1 MSLAVWQVTIAA
13 LLAVLAFDLALAVI
27 RRNKETSIKEAAA
40 WTFFYV
46 SAAIAFGYSLGVW
59 NTTQARGEFFAG
71 WITEYSLSVDNLF
84 IFILILARFKVDKTK
99 QQLVLLVG
107 IIMALVLR
115 GIFIALGSAAI
126 SRFSW
131 VFYIFGA
138 FLLFTAYKLISEADE
153 KEWKEGKLITWF
165 RKKGASPLTIVLVA
179 IAFTDLIFA
188 LDSIPAI
195 FGLTKDP
202 YIVFTANAFALMGLR
217 QLYFL
222 LSGLMQRL
230 KYLGVGL
237 SIILAWIGVKL
248 VNHALHKNELPFI
261 NGGEHVYLIPEIS
274 TELSLGV
281 IIGTK
286 AKNIRKADALKYVAG
301 YCTINDLSER
311 EFQAERSG
319 QWTKGKSYDT
329 FGPIGPWL
337 VTSDEVKD
345 PQKLHMW
352 LDLNGKR
359 VQDGSTSTM
368 VFGVAHIVAYL
379 SQFFTLMPGD
389 IITTG
394 TPPGVGMGMKPQRF
408 LKPGDTM
415 RLGIEGLGEQGKKVV
430 RDK

>member
-1 MSLAVWQVTIAA
+1 MSLTVWEVTIAA

-40 WTFFYV
+40 WTIFYV

-84 IFILILARFKVDKTK
+84 IFILILARFKIDKTK
-99 QQLVLLVG
+99 QQLVLLIG
-107 IIMALVLR
+107 IIMALILR

-138 FLLFTAYKLISEADE
+138 FLLFTAYKLINESGE
-153 KEWKEGKLITWF
+153 KEWKEGKLISWF

-222 LSGLMQRL
+222 LGGLMNKLIYLTQGL
-230 KYLGVGL
+230 AIILGFIGIKLIIEAIHGGGTHKILGV
-237 SIILAWIGVKL
+237 
-248 VNHALHKNELPFI
+248 E
-261 NGGEHVYLIPEIS
+261 IPEIS
-274 TELSLGV
+274 TQFSL
-281 IIGTK
+281 IIIVGT
-286 AKNIRKADALKYVAG
+286 
-301 YCTINDLSER
+301 
-311 EFQAERSG
+311 
-319 QWTKGKSYDT
+319 
-329 FGPIGPWL
+329 L
-337 VTSDEVKD
+337 VTTTIASLVVSSKS
-345 PQKLHMW
+345 K
-352 LDLNGKR
+352 
-359 VQDGSTSTM
+359 
-368 VFGVAHIVAYL
+368 VA
-379 SQFFTLMPGD
+379 
-389 IITTG
+389 
-394 TPPGVGMGMKPQRF
+394 
-408 LKPGDTM
+408 
-415 RLGIEGLGEQGKKVV
+415 E
-430 RDK
+430 

>member
-1 MSLAVWQVTIAA
+1 MSLTVWEVTIAA

-40 WTFFYV
+40 WTIFYV

-84 IFILILARFKVDKTK
+84 IFILILARFKIDKTK
-99 QQLVLLVG
+99 QQLVLLIG
-107 IIMALVLR
+107 IIMALILR

-138 FLLFTAYKLISEADE
+138 FLLFTAYKLINESGE
-153 KEWKEGKLITWF
+153 KEWKEGRLITWF

-222 LSGLMQRL
+222 LGGLMNKLIYLTQGL
-230 KYLGVGL
+230 AIILGFIGIKLIIEAIHGGGTHKILGV
-237 SIILAWIGVKL
+237 
-248 VNHALHKNELPFI
+248 E
-261 NGGEHVYLIPEIS
+261 IPEIS
-274 TELSLGV
+274 TQFSL
-281 IIGTK
+281 IIIVGT
-286 AKNIRKADALKYVAG
+286 
-301 YCTINDLSER
+301 
-311 EFQAERSG
+311 
-319 QWTKGKSYDT
+319 
-329 FGPIGPWL
+329 L
-337 VTSDEVKD
+337 VTTTIASLVVSSKS
-345 PQKLHMW
+345 K
-352 LDLNGKR
+352 
-359 VQDGSTSTM
+359 
-368 VFGVAHIVAYL
+368 VA
-379 SQFFTLMPGD
+379 
-389 IITTG
+389 
-394 TPPGVGMGMKPQRF
+394 
-408 LKPGDTM
+408 
-415 RLGIEGLGEQGKKVV
+415 E
-430 RDK
+430 

>member
-13 LLAVLAFDLALAVI
+13 LFAVLAFDLALAVI

-40 WTFFYV
+40 WTIFYV

-107 IIMALVLR
+107 IIMALILR

-138 FLLFTAYKLISEADE
+138 FLLFTAYKLISEAAE
-153 KEWKEGKLITWF
+153 KEWKEGKLISWF

-222 LSGLMQRL
+222 LGGLMNKLIYLTQGL
-230 KYLGVGL
+230 AIILGFIGIKLIIEAIHGGGTHKILGV
-237 SIILAWIGVKL
+237 
-248 VNHALHKNELPFI
+248 E
-261 NGGEHVYLIPEIS
+261 IPEIS
-274 TELSLGV
+274 TQLSLIV
-281 IIGTK
+281 IVGTL
-286 AKNIRKADALKYVAG
+286 A
-301 YCTINDLSER
+301 
-311 EFQAERSG
+311 
-319 QWTKGKSYDT
+319 
-329 FGPIGPWL
+329 
-337 VTSDEVKD
+337 
-345 PQKLHMW
+345 
-352 LDLNGKR
+352 
-359 VQDGSTSTM
+359 
-368 VFGVAHIVAYL
+368 
-379 SQFFTLMPGD
+379 
-389 IITTG
+389 ITTIASLF
-394 TPPGVGMGMKPQRF
+394 VSSKS
-408 LKPGDTM
+408 
-415 RLGIEGLGEQGKKVV
+415 KVAE
-430 RDK
+430 

>member
-1 MSLAVWQVTIAA
+1 MSLTVWEVTIAA

-40 WTFFYV
+40 WTIFYV

-84 IFILILARFKVDKTK
+84 IFILILARFKIDKTK
-99 QQLVLLVG
+99 QQLVLLIG
-107 IIMALVLR
+107 IIMALILR

-138 FLLFTAYKLISEADE
+138 FLLFTAYKLISESGE

-222 LSGLMQRL
+222 LGGLMNKLIYLTQGL
-230 KYLGVGL
+230 AIILGFIGIKLIIEAIHGGGTHKILGV
-237 SIILAWIGVKL
+237 
-248 VNHALHKNELPFI
+248 E
-261 NGGEHVYLIPEIS
+261 IPVIS
-274 TELSLGV
+274 TQFSL
-281 IIGTK
+281 IIIVGT
-286 AKNIRKADALKYVAG
+286 
-301 YCTINDLSER
+301 
-311 EFQAERSG
+311 
-319 QWTKGKSYDT
+319 
-329 FGPIGPWL
+329 L
-337 VTSDEVKD
+337 VTTTIASLVVSSKS
-345 PQKLHMW
+345 K
-352 LDLNGKR
+352 
-359 VQDGSTSTM
+359 
-368 VFGVAHIVAYL
+368 VA
-379 SQFFTLMPGD
+379 
-389 IITTG
+389 
-394 TPPGVGMGMKPQRF
+394 
-408 LKPGDTM
+408 
-415 RLGIEGLGEQGKKVV
+415 E
-430 RDK
+430 

>member
-1 MSLAVWQVTIAA
+1 MSLTVWEVTIAG

-40 WTFFYV
+40 WTIFYV

-84 IFILILARFKVDKTK
+84 IFILILARFKIEKIK
-99 QQLVLLVG
+99 QQLVLLIG
-107 IIMALVLR
+107 IIMALILR

-138 FLLFTAYKLISEADE
+138 FLLFTAYKLISESGE
-153 KEWKEGKLITWF
+153 KEWKEGRLINWF

-222 LSGLMQRL
+222 LGGLMNKL
-230 KYLGVGL
+230 IYLTQGL
-237 SIILAWIGVKL
+237 AIILGFIGVKL
-248 VNHALHKNELPFI
+248 IIEAIHGGGTHKILGVE
-261 NGGEHVYLIPEIS
+261 IPEIS
-274 TELSLGV
+274 TQFSLIV
-281 IIGTK
+281 IVGT
-286 AKNIRKADALKYVAG
+286 
-301 YCTINDLSER
+301 
-311 EFQAERSG
+311 
-319 QWTKGKSYDT
+319 
-329 FGPIGPWL
+329 L
-337 VTSDEVKD
+337 VTTTIASLVVSSKS
-345 PQKLHMW
+345 K
-352 LDLNGKR
+352 
-359 VQDGSTSTM
+359 
-368 VFGVAHIVAYL
+368 VA
-379 SQFFTLMPGD
+379 
-389 IITTG
+389 
-394 TPPGVGMGMKPQRF
+394 
-408 LKPGDTM
+408 
-415 RLGIEGLGEQGKKVV
+415 E
-430 RDK
+430 

>member
-1 MSLAVWQVTIAA
+1 MSLTVWEVTIAG

-40 WTFFYV
+40 WTIFYV

-84 IFILILARFKVDKTK
+84 IFILILARFKIDKTK
-99 QQLVLLVG
+99 QQLVLLIG
-107 IIMALVLR
+107 IIMALILR

-138 FLLFTAYKLISEADE
+138 FLLFTAYKLINESGE

-222 LSGLMQRL
+222 LGGLMNKL
-230 KYLGVGL
+230 IYLTQGL
-237 SIILAWIGVKL
+237 AIILGFIGVKL
-248 VNHALHKNELPFI
+248 IIEAIHGGGTHKILGVE
-261 NGGEHVYLIPEIS
+261 IPEIS
-274 TELSLGV
+274 TQFSLIV
-281 IIGTK
+281 IVGT
-286 AKNIRKADALKYVAG
+286 
-301 YCTINDLSER
+301 
-311 EFQAERSG
+311 
-319 QWTKGKSYDT
+319 
-329 FGPIGPWL
+329 L
-337 VTSDEVKD
+337 VTTTIASLIVSSKS
-345 PQKLHMW
+345 K
-352 LDLNGKR
+352 
-359 VQDGSTSTM
+359 
-368 VFGVAHIVAYL
+368 VA
-379 SQFFTLMPGD
+379 
-389 IITTG
+389 
-394 TPPGVGMGMKPQRF
+394 
-408 LKPGDTM
+408 
-415 RLGIEGLGEQGKKVV
+415 E
-430 RDK
+430 

>member
-1 MSLAVWQVTIAA
+1 MSLTVWEVTIAA
-13 LLAVLAFDLALAVI
+13 LLAVLAFDLALAFI
-27 RRNKETSIKEAAA
+27 RRNKETSMKEAAA
-40 WTFFYV
+40 WTIFYV

-84 IFILILARFKVDKTK
+84 IFILILARFKIDKTK

-107 IIMALVLR
+107 IVMALILR

-138 FLLFTAYKLISEADE
+138 FLLFTAYKLISETGE

-222 LSGLMQRL
+222 LGGLMNKL
-230 KYLGVGL
+230 IYLTQGL
-237 SIILAWIGVKL
+237 AIILGFIGVKL
-248 VNHALHKNELPFI
+248 IIEAIHGGGTHKILGVE
-261 NGGEHVYLIPEIS
+261 IPEIS
-274 TELSLGV
+274 TQFSLTV
-281 IIGTK
+281 IVGT
-286 AKNIRKADALKYVAG
+286 
-301 YCTINDLSER
+301 
-311 EFQAERSG
+311 
-319 QWTKGKSYDT
+319 
-329 FGPIGPWL
+329 L
-337 VTSDEVKD
+337 VTTTIASLIVSSKS
-345 PQKLHMW
+345 K
-352 LDLNGKR
+352 
-359 VQDGSTSTM
+359 
-368 VFGVAHIVAYL
+368 VA
-379 SQFFTLMPGD
+379 
-389 IITTG
+389 
-394 TPPGVGMGMKPQRF
+394 
-408 LKPGDTM
+408 
-415 RLGIEGLGEQGKKVV
+415 E
-430 RDK
+430 

>member
-1 MSLAVWQVTIAA
+1 MSLTVWEVTIAA

-27 RRNKETSIKEAAA
+27 RRNKETSMKEAAA
-40 WTFFYV
+40 WTIFYV

-84 IFILILARFKVDKTK
+84 IFILILARFKIDKTK

-107 IIMALVLR
+107 IIMALILR

-138 FLLFTAYKLISEADE
+138 FLLFTAYKLISETGE
-153 KEWKEGKLITWF
+153 KEWKEGKLIAWF

-222 LSGLMQRL
+222 LGGLMNKL
-230 KYLGVGL
+230 IYLTQGL
-237 SIILAWIGVKL
+237 AIILGFIGVKL
-248 VNHALHKNELPFI
+248 IIEAIHGGGTHKILGVE
-261 NGGEHVYLIPEIS
+261 IPEIS
-274 TELSLGV
+274 TQFSLIV
-281 IIGTK
+281 IVGT
-286 AKNIRKADALKYVAG
+286 
-301 YCTINDLSER
+301 
-311 EFQAERSG
+311 
-319 QWTKGKSYDT
+319 
-329 FGPIGPWL
+329 L
-337 VTSDEVKD
+337 VTTTIASLFVSSKS
-345 PQKLHMW
+345 K
-352 LDLNGKR
+352 
-359 VQDGSTSTM
+359 
-368 VFGVAHIVAYL
+368 VA
-379 SQFFTLMPGD
+379 
-389 IITTG
+389 
-394 TPPGVGMGMKPQRF
+394 
-408 LKPGDTM
+408 
-415 RLGIEGLGEQGKKVV
+415 E
-430 RDK
+430 